1 MRADK
6 SGWEPRRLFTMVE
19 FMMHDK
25 DCSGTIDSDECLE
38 ILYRRLGND
47 QIDSKVNEFMKQ
59 ADLDGEIGTACRDCQ
74 PASGPRA
81 LPSPHFHALL
91 EQQLCRAEAPPGM
104 LDPAEAAISTHSRHS
119 SSAVRNACFWRFPP
133 ELHASRL
140 LADPPS
146 ECLLAQPLGALSLNA
161 AFGPGPDAQVSTACR
176 LRSTSRLR
184 SAARTSS

>member
-38 ILYRRLGND
+38 ILYRRLGHD
-47 QIDSKVNEFMKQ
+47 QVDSKVNEFMKQ

-91 EQQLCRAEAPPGM
+91 AQQLCRAEAPPRM
-104 LDPAEAAISTHSRHS
+104 VDPAEAAISTHSRHA
-119 SSAVRNACFWRFPP
+119 SSAARNACFGVSPRSFTPAVSLPTRPLNVCW
-133 ELHASRL
+133 
-140 LADPPS
+140 PS
-146 ECLLAQPLGALSLNA
+146 LW
-161 AFGPGPDAQVSTACR
+161 VR
-176 LRSTSRLR
+176 
-184 SAARTSS
+184 